1 MAQEQQVAP
10 NQKQGTCDSADDTQ
24 FCEALMTVLLPTTVR
39 RAWVTVILRIPDGA
53 DWDFH
58 QI

>member
-1 MAQEQQVAP
+1 MILNRSSMAQEQQVAL

-39 RAWVTVILRIPDGA
+39 RA
-53 DWDFH
+53 
-58 QI
+58 